1 MLLVVG
7 SWSTAGYPE
16 AARPHAASVTAQMW
30 HARTV
35 SVVLMT
41 YAEKDSIRGTIEG
54 FLATGV
60 VDEVVVVDN
69 NAEPGTHA
77 EVAATAAR
85 EVHEPRQGYGF
96 ATQRGLAEATGD
108 LIVLCEPDGT
118 FMPDDIFKLLV
129 YSDDCDVVFGTR
141 TTRELLWQGANMGF
155 LLKWGNWGLAKV
167 IEVLFNTSH
176 LSDVGCT
183 YRLLR
188 REALERVQH
197 RFSRRLGA
205 LRARADAALHHVRA
219 ADGGGAGELPPPGRG
234 LVGDG
239 QHGQGRPPGRAH
251 GRPHPRLPAAHPGP
265 QAAGGLEER
274 RRAGPAGD
282 AGSRR
287 VGRRLRRPGPARA
300 TDGCSRRARRVDR
313 TASG

>member
-1 MLLVVG
+1 
-7 SWSTAGYPE
+7 
-16 AARPHAASVTAQMW
+16 MW

-41 YAEKDSIRGTIEG
+41 YAERHSIRGTIEG

-60 VDEVVVVDN
+60 VDEVLVVDN
-69 NAEPGTHA
+69 NAEPGTHT

-96 ATQRGLAEATGD
+96 ATRRGLAEATGD

-155 LLKWGNWGLAKV
+155 MLKWGNWFLAKV

-188 REALERVQH
+188 RDALERVQH
-197 RFSRRLGA
+197 RFSVGSEHFGPELMLLCITSGLRTVEVPVNYLPRVGVSSVTGSRGKAIRLGMRMA
-205 LRARADAALHHVRA
+205 AHIVSFRLRTLGRKERVDWKSGDDASA
-219 ADGGGAGELPPPGRG
+219 AAVPPGPD
-234 LVGDG
+234 LDG
-239 QHGQGRPPGRAH
+239 QVGEASPSSSPPA
-251 GRPHPRLPAAHPGP
+251 
-265 QAAGGLEER
+265 
-274 RRAGPAGD
+274 
-282 AGSRR
+282 S
-287 VGRRLRRPGPARA
+287 
-300 TDGCSRRARRVDR
+300 SRRAD
-313 TASG
+313 SGATSD

>member
-1 MLLVVG
+1 
-7 SWSTAGYPE
+7 
-16 AARPHAASVTAQMW
+16 MW
-30 HARTV
+30 HARSV

-77 EVAATAAR
+77 EVSPTAAR
-85 EVHEPRQGYGF
+85 MVHEPRQGYGF

-188 REALERVQH
+188 REALERVQD
-197 RFSRRLGA
+197 RFSIGSEHFGPQLMLLCLTSGLRTVEVPVNYLPRVGVSSVTGSTRKAIGLGVRMGVHIVGFRLRTLGRKQRVDWKSGDETDVVGA
-205 LRARADAALHHVRA
+205 DPPDAA
-219 ADGGGAGELPPPGRG
+219 
-234 LVGDG
+234 
-239 QHGQGRPPGRAH
+239 
-251 GRPHPRLPAAHPGP
+251 PHSTSA
-265 QAAGGLEER
+265 
-274 RRAGPAGD
+274 
-282 AGSRR
+282 
-287 VGRRLRRPGPARA
+287 
-300 TDGCSRRARRVDR
+300 
-313 TASG
+313 